1 MVKLL
6 QPENIVG
13 RWTGW
18 DAGLNSMPVIM
29 GELSGGRSNRSYLL
43 DSDIGKLVLR
53 INGTGALL
61 PGESRDNE
69 ISIWQAVSQLGVAPP
84 LVFVEA
90 QNQYLVS
97 HYINTDLP
105 LQPIQNPACIEQAF
119 SLLQRCHQFKTEA
132 PAINYFDHIE
142 QYWRI
147 IEAGNKRSSPG
158 LKMQRKPLLLL
169 LESLL
174 NSDSPTGLC
183 HHDPVIA
190 NFVGTPERLYL
201 IDWEYAS
208 NGLQIMDYAALAQEW
223 QLDDSVV
230 LQHTAVE
237 PELLMK
243 ARKLYRY
250 LCLLWNEAVT

>member
-1 MVKLL
+1 
-6 QPENIVG
+6 
-13 RWTGW
+13 
-18 DAGLNSMPVIM
+18 
-29 GELSGGRSNRSYLL
+29 
-43 DSDIGKLVLR
+43 
-53 INGTGALL
+53 
-61 PGESRDNE
+61 
-69 ISIWQAVSQLGVAPP
+69 
-84 LVFVEA
+84 
-90 QNQYLVS
+90 
-97 HYINTDLP
+97 
-105 LQPIQNPACIEQAF
+105 
-119 SLLQRCHQFKTEA
+119 
-132 PAINYFDHIE
+132 
-142 QYWRI
+142 
-147 IEAGNKRSSPG
+147 
-158 LKMQRKPLLLL
+158 MQREPVLLR

-183 HHDPVIA
+183 HHDPVVA

-230 LQHTAVE
+230 LQYTAVE